1 MPYTTETCIKRME
14 HTADTYE
21 KKANRLWAQAKNG
34 GADAG
39 YKYAQAR
46 ECYDRVKRCRACAEA
61 AAKGC
66 K

>member
-1 MPYTTETCIKRME
+1 MPYTTESYIKRMT

-34 GADAG
+34 GPEEG

-46 ECYDRVKRCRACAEA
+46 DCYNRVKRYRASAEA
-61 AAKGC
+61 ASKGN